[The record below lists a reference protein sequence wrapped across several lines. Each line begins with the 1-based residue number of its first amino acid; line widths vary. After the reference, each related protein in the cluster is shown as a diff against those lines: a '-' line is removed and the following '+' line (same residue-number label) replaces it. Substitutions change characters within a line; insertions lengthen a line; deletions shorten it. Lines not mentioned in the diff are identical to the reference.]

1 MLVLLMIPGRVIGL
15 LAFFLFSLWV
25 ISEGDPHALGFWAFV
40 LTLAVMGLVAILFKL
55 TDRED

>member
-1 MLVLLMIPGRVIGL
+1 VIGL

-40 LTLAVMGLVAILFKL
+40 LTLTVMGLVAILFKL

>member
-1 MLVLLMIPGRVIGL
+1 MIGL

-40 LTLAVMGLVAILFKL
+40 LTLTVMGLVAILFKL